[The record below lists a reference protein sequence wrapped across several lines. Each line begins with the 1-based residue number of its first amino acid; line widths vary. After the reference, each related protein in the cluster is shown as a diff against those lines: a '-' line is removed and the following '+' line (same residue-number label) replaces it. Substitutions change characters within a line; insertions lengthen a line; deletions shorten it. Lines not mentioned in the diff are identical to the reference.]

1 MATFVRRKDSKGKDR
16 ITAMVRLQGLPRKT
30 ATFENMTKAK
40 KWAQQMEV
48 NLRDGRFFKKS
59 ESIKHTVNE
68 LVERFIEEMK
78 IRLFKSINNYT
89 QMLLWWS
96 QELGHLK
103 LSELTTSL
111 IKEKQTQLSLGTTV
125 RGKRRSPA
133 RVNRYLAVLSSAL
146 STAVREWEWLDENP
160 YTR

>member
-48 NLRDGRFFKKS
+48 NLRDGRFFKES

-68 LVERFIEEMK
+68 LVERFIEEVE
-78 IRLFKSINNYT
+78 IRSFKSINNYK
-89 QMLLWWS
+89 QMLRWWS

-103 LSELTTSL
+103 LRELTTSL

-125 RGKRRSPA
+125 
-133 RVNRYLAVLSSAL
+133 
-146 STAVREWEWLDENP
+146 
-160 YTR
+160 